1 KVGNY
6 YYLMIS
12 EGGTEFGHHVNPFR
26 SDDIWGPFMPA
37 PNNPILSHVGKNAQS
52 NPIQCT
58 GHADLIQ
65 AHDGS
70 WWMVFLATRPILWTF
85 YPLGRETFLAP
96 VEWKNGWLT
105 VNGNGTV
112 TEEMNVKTLPQN
124 SENSISQRK
133 NSVRVI
139 YGFEHGISND
149 WNAYRVSPQTV
160 ATKVSE
166 GIEIKASNDYDAF
179 IGVRQLDY
187 YMDAEIKLE
196 IADWEGEAG
205 ICVHHDD
212 GKRYN
217 LALVRENGKAFI
229 KSECL
234 FNSVNQV
241 QTVEIESKTHVVYL
255 KISSQ
260 KELYKF
266 YWIYDNSSKDNVWR
280 EIGQMDA
287 HFLAGGFSGLL
298 VGPYAKKGK
307 ATINWCSFKY
317 Y

>member
-1 KVGNY
+1 
-6 YYLMIS
+6 M
-12 EGGTEFGHHVNPFR
+12 
-26 SDDIWGPFMPA
+26 
-37 PNNPILSHVGKNAQS
+37 
-52 NPIQCT
+52 
-58 GHADLIQ
+58 
-65 AHDGS
+65 
-70 WWMVFLATRPILWTF
+70 
-85 YPLGRETFLAP
+85 
-96 VEWKNGWLT
+96 
-105 VNGNGTV
+105 
-112 TEEMNVKTLPQN
+112 
-124 SENSISQRK
+124 
-133 NSVRVI
+133 
-139 YGFEHGISND
+139 YGFEHRISKD

-160 ATKVSE
+160 AKIVPD
-166 GIEIKASNDYDAF
+166 GIEIQASNEYDAF

-187 YMDAEIKLE
+187 NMDAEIKLE

-241 QTVEIESKTHVVYL
+241 QTIEIDSKTHVVYL

-266 YWIYDNSSKDNVWR
+266 YWKYIDNPNSKDWN

-287 HFLAGGFSGLL
+287 QFLAGGFSGLL
-298 VGPYAKKGK
+298 VGPYTKRGK
-307 ATINWCSFKY
+307 ATINMCKFTY